1 MFDDVWFGIHANQE
15 GCDFEDVK
23 QICLEAEKQGYDL
36 FTIMD
41 HFMNQFPPYEK
52 GAHSIEA
59 WTTLAGLAAVT
70 DRIKLGTLVTCYGY
84 RRPTILAKMATTV
97 DIISN
102 GRLIFGIGAG
112 WHEGEF
118 KAFMGRY
125 PPAKERL
132 RGLEESVEI
141 CKRMFTEETSSY
153 KGKLYQ
159 VENVLNSP
167 PPIQE
172 HIPIMIGGGGEKRTL
187 KIVAKH
193 GDISH
198 FFPWEGVKTVESKLA
213 ALRRHCKTVGRDFEE
228 IRKGVGFVITLGSS
242 EDEVEGKMKKMAD
255 IMGLSMENALKVL
268 ARWRAH
274 VMISGSADDVAREL
288 SNYRDLGLG
297 LYTFSILPSPTDED
311 IRLLYDEVMPVLC

>member
-1 MFDDVWFGIHANQE
+1 MFDDVWFGIHASQE

-23 QICLEAEKQGYDL
+23 HVCLEAEKQGYDL

-41 HFMNQFPPYEK
+41 HFMNQYPPYEK
-52 GAHSIEA
+52 GPHSIEA
-59 WTTLAGLAAVT
+59 WTTLSGLAAVT
-70 DRIKLGTLVTCYGY
+70 NRIKLGTLVTCYGY
-84 RRPTILAKMATTV
+84 RPPTILAKMATTV

-118 KAFMGRY
+118 RGFMGRF

-132 RGLEESVEI
+132 RGLEETVEI

-198 FFPWEGVKTVESKLA
+198 FFPWGGVEYVETKLA
-213 ALRRHCKTVGRDFEE
+213 ALRRHCKAVGRDFDE

-242 EDEVEGKMKKMAD
+242 EDEIEGKMKKMAEK
-255 IMGLSMENALKVL
+255 MGLSMENAME
-268 ARWRAH
+268 AIRNWGAH
-274 VMISGSADDVAREL
+274 AMISGSVDDVAKEL

-311 IRLLYDEVMPVLC
+311 IRLLYDEVMPILC